1 MAEGRTITTCGQ
13 ALREAQWGVAVW
25 LMRVRLM
32 RVMGMVG
39 MRSPPD
45 GGIGGPLIVKA
56 KRICRLVARLKVC
69 KHSSH

>member
-1 MAEGRTITTCGQ
+1 MR
-13 ALREAQWGVAVW
+13 AVGMW
-25 LMRVRLM
+25 LMRMMRMMRMRLM